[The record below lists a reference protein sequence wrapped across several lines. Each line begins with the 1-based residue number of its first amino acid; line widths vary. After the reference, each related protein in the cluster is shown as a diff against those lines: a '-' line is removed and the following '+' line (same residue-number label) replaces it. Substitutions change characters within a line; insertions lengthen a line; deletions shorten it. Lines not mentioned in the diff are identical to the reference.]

1 MASSSGRHWRP
12 VSISW
17 TVSINH
23 ARRSRSPRVCS
34 SGGEG
39 AQALGIVAMQQGGA
53 DGAAEAL
60 FLRVGR
66 IAEPAQ
72 LPAQGGEGDAADGVE
87 VRRVH
92 GQRVEPIGQT
102 AGGCDHPLSGQGAQL
117 LQQLGATAAE
127 QGAVAQVEAEA
138 AVLLAEGDDPGRASD
153 DGAMAMA
160 PFVTQEALKAFTDRL
175 VEAFAPE
182 QVILFGSMARGTAGV
197 ESDADV
203 LVVMPFE
210 GRALEKILEIRN
222 VCQPEFPL
230 DMLLWRPEDIPRR
243 YRWGDPFIREAL
255 DHGVVLYG

>member
-1 MASSSGRHWRP
+1 VGAEQLDGEHQPRTP
-12 VSISW
+12 L
-17 TVSINH
+17 
-23 ARRSRSPRVCS
+23 AFAQGLQFRRGGSAQG
-34 SGGEG
+34 GGEG
-39 AQALGIVAMQQGGA
+39 
-53 DGAAEAL
+53 
-60 FLRVGR
+60 
-66 IAEPAQ
+66 
-72 LPAQGGEGDAADGVE
+72 
-87 VRRVH
+87 
-92 GQRVEPIGQT
+92 
-102 AGGCDHPLSGQGAQL
+102 
-117 LQQLGATAAE
+117 
-127 QGAVAQVEAEA
+127 AQVEAEA
-138 AVLLAEGDDPGRASD
+138 SVGLAEGDDSGRASD

-210 GRALEKILEIRN
+210 GRALDKILEIRN

-255 DHGVVLYG
+255 DYGVVLYG

>member
-1 MASSSGRHWRP
+1 MLDRVASEHQAATGRQKRK
-12 VSISW
+12 
-17 TVSINH
+17 T
-23 ARRSRSPRVCS
+23 
-34 SGGEG
+34 
-39 AQALGIVAMQQGGA
+39 L
-53 DGAAEAL
+53 L
-60 FLRVGR
+60 
-66 IAEPAQ
+66 
-72 LPAQGGEGDAADGVE
+72 
-87 VRRVH
+87 
-92 GQRVEPIGQT
+92 
-102 AGGCDHPLSGQGAQL
+102 QL
-117 LQQLGATAAE
+117 LLQLAAAAAE
-127 QGAVAQVEAEA
+127 QGAVAEVEAEA
-138 AVLLAEGDDPGRASD
+138 AVGLAEGDDPGRAGD